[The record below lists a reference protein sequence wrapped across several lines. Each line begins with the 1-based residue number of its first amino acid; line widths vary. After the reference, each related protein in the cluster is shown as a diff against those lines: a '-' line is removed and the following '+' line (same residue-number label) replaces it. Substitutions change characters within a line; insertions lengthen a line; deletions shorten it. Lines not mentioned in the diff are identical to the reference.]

1 MQKSI
6 KKVIA
11 GAVAALMITSSM
23 PFVALAAPGD
33 YAPDVQLQFSTFCD
47 DPSDPTNTTAAN
59 ATAYKASGL
68 AGFPIQWDQ
77 KNGTLIASKE
87 DINVY
92 NEYWE
97 TDAVAEDWVLGEDDI
112 FAVTV
117 RMDNITEAWGANVDI
132 KFSDNLTPAGVWQS
146 GTGKKAKFSYGNED
160 NAPTQPE
167 ALSGFRAP
175 IKDWSAS
182 GLYDGMNDT
191 ALGDPCKIQEDPN
204 AVEGDGWSDLIISA
218 TYLSGGESTDVSSVD
233 SELGFFDI
241 TNGTYDSD
249 NGYTYEGKAIMAT
262 FVFQITGEGPI
273 QFDINDPTSEYSDT
287 LDGAYLIAKK
297 SDGTTAADK
306 TTYAINK
313 YNLATMKNDGDVEH
327 PGSAKMTFMGK
338 NSNKGEEPQT
348 ETYTIVFK
356 DKNGEVISS
365 TDYEADAEVTIP
377 ALPANTYD
385 DTKHYSYAW
394 DTTPSA
400 TATADA
406 TYQVVE
412 TAAAHV
418 YGEGVVNPTSTCTT
432 AGKVTYTC
440 ECGKSYTED
449 APLADHTPGTAVKE
463 NDVPS
468 TCNTLGG
475 YDSVVYCTECNAE
488 ISRTHVDY
496 TEYAAHT
503 PGTAVKENDV
513 PSTCTVPGG
522 YDMVTR
528 CTVCG
533 TQIGQPEHHDYELA
547 AHTAADA
554 VKENEV
560 AATKKDKG
568 SYDMVVYCTECGVE
582 LSRETFYTDALGVTV
597 TITKS
602 DIGSVEGLEVG
613 ANKLAYG
620 ANINLTATPVEGAH
634 FVGWEINGNIVSKDA
649 TYSTKAVAD
658 VTITPVFVD
667 ATGEEITVTFYDKY
681 GNTVKQY
688 KDVTVEAYQAAIAA
702 EYDSIVAPTY
712 PSYTFESWDKSKDEI
727 LAIDSSTT
735 IWANYVKV
743 DEASIAKY
751 TVTTSAQ
758 VITPN
763 GIKNGEIPYDTMVTV
778 RDTAAKAWKIG
789 DAIVAYGTE
798 YSFYVGSD
806 VAVDPV
812 YTLDEDIKA
821 NVTVIG
827 ANLVAG
833 SDYKYNIVA
842 TRNVPDGYNLVDYGF
857 VYGKALTDE
866 ELNLDMVGQVALS
879 GATIKAA
886 HGGTRNTDSNEFA
899 INYGIKAK
907 NAPIK
912 AKAFVVVEK
921 AGETE
926 IIYSETFIQNY
937 E

>member
-11 GAVAALMITSSM
+11 GAIAALMITSSM
-23 PFVALAAPGD
+23 PFVAMAAPGD
-33 YAPDVQLQFSTFCD
+33 YEPDVQLQFSTFCA
-47 DPSDPTNTTAAN
+47 DPANPTDMTETNS
-59 ATAYKASGL
+59 ATAYSASGL
-68 AGFPIQWDQ
+68 AGYPLKWDQ
-77 KNGTLIASKE
+77 KTGTLTASKD
-87 DINVY
+87 DINSY
-92 NEYWE
+92 NTFFDPEAE
-97 TDAVAEDWVLGEDDI
+97 LTDEDFVLEEGNL
-112 FAVTV
+112 FAVTI
-117 RMDNITEAWGANVDI
+117 RFDNVDI
-132 KFSDNLTPAGVWQS
+132 AASGNVNIRFSDNLTPAGFYKYKK
-146 GTGKKAKFSYGNED
+146 GTKWFYGFASED
-160 NAPTQPE
+160 NLGTKTE
-167 ALSGFRAP
+167 VEGFRAP
-175 IKDWSAS
+175 IADWSAS
-182 GLYDGMNDT
+182 GLYAGMNDT
-191 ALGDPCKIQEDPN
+191 QVGDLSCIQEDPT
-204 AVEGDGWSDLIISA
+204 AVDGDGWSDLMMTA
-218 TYLSGGESTDVSSVD
+218 TLVCEGDYVDVSSVS
-233 SELGFFDI
+233 SENGFFDI
-241 TNGTYDSD
+241 VQGKLHGDPEVEVE
-249 NGYTYEGKAIMAT
+249 GYTYDNQFILAT

-273 QFDINDPTSEYSDT
+273 QFALQDPTGEDLNGAAFFAKKHDDANDPEKLT
-287 LDGAYLIAKK
+287 LDLEYA
-297 SDGTTAADK
+297 
-306 TTYAINK
+306 TTYAPNGE
-313 YNLATMKNDGDVEH
+313 N
-327 PGSAKMTFMGK
+327 PGSMKMTFMGK
-338 NSNKGEEPQT
+338 NTNKGEEPQT

-356 DKNGEVISS
+356 DKNGDVISS
-365 TDYEADAEVTIP
+365 TDYEEGAEVTIP
-377 ALPANTYD
+377 ELPANTYD
-385 DTKHYSYAW
+385 KDYHYSYAW

-418 YGEGVVNPTSTCTT
+418 YGEGVVNPASTCTT

-440 ECGKSYTED
+440 ECGKTYTED

-463 NDVPS
+463 NETAS
-468 TCNTLGG
+468 TCKVKGGYDMVVRCTVCNEILESTHYDYDLAPHTPGTAVKENETASTCKVKGG
-475 YDSVVYCTECNAE
+475 YDSVVYCTVCGDEL
-488 ISRTHVDY
+488 SREHIDY
-496 TEYAAHT
+496 DLADHT
-503 PGTAVKENDV
+503 PGE
-513 PSTCTVPGG
+513 
-522 YDMVTR
+522 
-528 CTVCG
+528 
-533 TQIGQPEHHDYELA
+533 
-547 AHTAADA
+547 A

-568 SYDMVVYCTECGVE
+568 SYDLVTYCTECGAE
-582 LSRETFYTDALGVTV
+582 ISRNTYYTDALGVTV

-602 DIGSVEGLEVG
+602 DIGSVDGLEVG

-620 ANINLTATPVEGAH
+620 ADINLTATPVEGAH

-712 PSYTFESWDKSKDEI
+712 PSYTFDSWDKSKDEI

-806 VAVDPV
+806 VTVDPV

-907 NAPIK
+907 NASIK

-926 IIYSETFIQNY
+926 IIYSETFTHDY

>member
-11 GAVAALMITSSM
+11 GAIAALMITSSM
-23 PFVALAAPGD
+23 PFVASAAPGD
-33 YAPDVQLQFSTFCD
+33 YEPDVQLQFSTFCD
-47 DPSDPTNTTAAN
+47 DPSDPTSTTAGGIKS
-59 ATAYKASGL
+59 YQASGL
-68 AGFPIQWDQ
+68 AGYPIQWDQ
-77 KNGTLIASKE
+77 KNGTLYAKKA
-87 DINVY
+87 DIDTY
-92 NEYWE
+92 NLFYDEE
-97 TDAVAEDWVLGEDDI
+97 ADLAEGDWTLEEGNL
-112 FAVTV
+112 FAVTIRIDKV
-117 RMDNITEAWGANVDI
+117 NIAASGNVNIRFSDNIT
-132 KFSDNLTPAGVWQS
+132 PAGLWQTGS
-146 GTGKKAKFSYGNED
+146 GKKAKFGYANEED
-160 NAPTQPE
+160 APSDLTD
-167 ALSGFRAP
+167 SVGFRSP
-175 IKDWSAS
+175 VKDWSAS

-191 ALGDPCKIQEDPN
+191 QVGDLSCIQEDPT
-204 AVEGDGWSDLIISA
+204 AVADDGWSDLMMTA
-218 TYLSGGESTDVSSVD
+218 TLVCEGDYVDVSSVD
-233 SELGFFDI
+233 ASNGFFNIVD
-241 TNGTYDSD
+241 GSFDD
-249 NGYTYEGKAIMAT
+249 EDGYTYDGKFIVAT
-262 FVFQITGEGPI
+262 FVFELTDATKPVKFALQDPEGKDLNGAAFFAKKHDDASNP
-273 QFDINDPTSEYSDT
+273 DKLT
-287 LDGAYLIAKK
+287 LDLEYA
-297 SDGTTAADK
+297 
-306 TTYAINK
+306 TTYAPNET
-313 YNLATMKNDGDVEH
+313 N
-327 PGSAKMTFMGK
+327 PGSMKMTFMGT
-338 NSNKGEEPQT
+338 NTNRGDEPQT

-356 DKNGEVISS
+356 DKNGDVISS
-365 TDYEADAEVTIP
+365 TDYEADAEVAIP
-377 ALPANTYD
+377 ALPANYYD
-385 DTKHYSYAW
+385 NTKHYSYAW
-394 DTTPSA
+394 DVTPSA

-412 TAAAHV
+412 TAEEHDFDAVTDPA
-418 YGEGVVNPTSTCTT
+418 STCAV
-432 AGKVTYTC
+432 AGTITYTC
-440 ECGKSYTED
+440 DCGKTYTED

-475 YDSVVYCTECNAE
+475 YDSVVYCKVCGDEL
-488 ISRTHVDY
+488 SREHIDY
-496 TEYAAHT
+496 DLADHT
-503 PGTAVKENDV
+503 PGE
-513 PSTCTVPGG
+513 
-522 YDMVTR
+522 
-528 CTVCG
+528 
-533 TQIGQPEHHDYELA
+533 
-547 AHTAADA
+547 A

-602 DIGSVEGLEVG
+602 DIGSVDGLEVG

-620 ANINLTATPVEGAH
+620 ADINLTATPVEGAH

-649 TYSTKAVAD
+649 TYSTKAVTD

-688 KDVTVEAYQAAIAA
+688 KDVTVEAYQTAIAA

-712 PSYTFESWDKSKDEI
+712 PSYTFKSWDKSKDEI

-751 TVTTSAQ
+751 TVTTSAK

-842 TRNVPDGYNLVDYGF
+842 TRNVPDGYTLVDYGF
-857 VYGKALTDE
+857 VYGKNLTE
-866 ELNLDMVGQVALS
+866 AELNLDMVGQVALS

-926 IIYSETFIQNY
+926 IIYSETFTQDY

>member
-11 GAVAALMITSSM
+11 GAIAALMITSSM
-23 PFVALAAPGD
+23 PFVASAAVGD
-33 YAPDVQLQFSTFCD
+33 YEPDIQLQFSTFCD
-47 DPSDPTNTTAAN
+47 DPSVPSLETKS
-59 ATAYKASGL
+59 ATGYQASGL
-68 AGFPIQWDQ
+68 AGYPIQWDQ
-77 KNGTLIASKE
+77 KNGTLYAKKA
-87 DINVY
+87 DIDTY
-92 NEYWE
+92 NLFYDEE
-97 TDAVAEDWVLGEDDI
+97 ADLAEGDWVLAEGDV

-117 RMDNITEAWGANVDI
+117 RLDNVDI
-132 KFSDNLTPAGVWQS
+132 AAAGNILIRFSDNLTPAGLWQ
-146 GTGKKAKFSYGNED
+146 TGKGNKAKFGYANEND
-160 NAPTQPE
+160 KPAGAAEVT
-167 ALSGFRAP
+167 GFRSSVT
-175 IKDWSAS
+175 DWSATD
-182 GLYDGMNDT
+182 LYGDGEVFNT
-191 ALGDPCKIQEDPN
+191 AADLNGIYEDPA
-204 AVEGDGWSDLIISA
+204 AVEGDEWSDLMIRA
-218 TYLSGGESTDVSSVD
+218 NFVGVGDYVDVSSVGAD
-233 SELGFFDI
+233 NGFFNIVD
-241 TNGTYDSD
+241 GTFDD
-249 NGYTYEGKAIMAT
+249 ENGYTYDGKFIVAT
-262 FVFQITGEGPI
+262 FAFQITGEGPI
-273 QFDINDPTSEYSDT
+273 QFTLQDPEGTIDPD
-287 LDGAYLIAKK
+287 LGGASYFAKK
-297 SDGTTAADK
+297 SEGLQTANA
-306 TTYAINK
+306 TTYAPNGE
-313 YNLATMKNDGDVEH
+313 NA
-327 PGSAKMTFMGK
+327 GSMKMTFMGK

-365 TDYEADAEVTIP
+365 TDYEADAEVAIP
-377 ALPANTYD
+377 ALPANTFD

-394 DTTPSA
+394 DVTPSA

-412 TAAAHV
+412 TAENHSFTSKTDPA
-418 YGEGVVNPTSTCTT
+418 STCTT
-432 AGKVTYTC
+432 QGTITYTC
-440 ECGKSYTED
+440 TCGKSYTED
-449 APLADHTPGTAVKE
+449 APLAAHTPGTAVKE

-503 PGTAVKENDV
+503 EGA
-513 PSTCTVPGG
+513 
-522 YDMVTR
+522 
-528 CTVCG
+528 
-533 TQIGQPEHHDYELA
+533 
-547 AHTAADA
+547 A

-602 DIGSVEGLEVG
+602 DIGSVDGLEVG

-620 ANINLTATPVEGAH
+620 ADINLTATPVEGAH

-842 TRNVPDGYNLVDYGF
+842 TRNVPDGYTLVDYGF
-857 VYGKALTDE
+857 VYGTNLTE
-866 ELNLDMVGQVALS
+866 AELDLDMVGQVALS